1 MAATVKAAPAVD
13 AVRHFELA
21 VHDCEAMELVD
32 GALQGSGVSLKRLKE
47 RQHRGR
53 VASSGAST
61 QIGSVGRGLK
71 REARLSVTHR

>member
-1 MAATVKAAPAVD
+1 
-13 AVRHFELA
+13 
-21 VHDCEAMELVD
+21 MELVD

-61 QIGSVGRGLK
+61 QISSVRRGLK
-71 REARLSVTHR
+71 REARLNVLFSPT